1 MSKQSVL
8 IFKIPELFKI
18 LNELK
23 NYLDFTIHSSLEEED
38 LFSFKKKI
46 SNYLILTDPK
56 NQIEGEKS
64 QLILNKFPD
73 SIYSIIEKINV
84 ALLKQ
89 KYSEQSDILIGKY
102 SIDLNS
108 RLIKS
113 NKENLKLTEREIEII
128 LFLQNSK
135 TPQKIENLQRKVW
148 GHNSNLETHTVETHI
163 YRLRKKII
171 DKFKDSNFI
180 NSTKTGYKILWKK
193 EIL

>member
-1 MSKQSVL
+1 MSKQNVL

-38 LFSFKKKI
+38 LFIFKKKI
-46 SNYLILTDPK
+46 SNYLILTDSK
-56 NQIEGEKS
+56 NQIEREKS

-113 NKENLKLTEREIEII
+113 NKKNLKLTEREIEVI

-171 DKFKDSNFI
+171 DKFKDSYFI
-180 NSTKTGYKILWKK
+180 NSTKTGYKIL
-193 EIL
+193 

>member
-1 MSKQSVL
+1 MSKQNVL

-23 NYLDFTIHSSLEEED
+23 NYLDFTIHLSLEEED
-38 LFSFKKKI
+38 LFNLKKII
-46 SNYLILTDPK
+46 SNYLILTEPK

-128 LFLQNSK
+128 IFLQNSK
-135 TPQKIENLQRKVW
+135 TPQNIENLQRKVW

-163 YRLRKKII
+163 YRLRKKIV

-180 NSTKTGYKILWKK
+180 SSTKKGYKIL
-193 EIL
+193 

>member
-1 MSKQSVL
+1 MSKQNVL

-23 NYLDFTIHSSLEEED
+23 NYLDFTIYSSLEEED

-113 NKENLKLTEREIEII
+113 NKENLKLTEMEIEII

-180 NSTKTGYKILWKK
+180 NSTKTGYKIL
-193 EIL
+193 

>member
-1 MSKQSVL
+1 M
-8 IFKIPELFKI
+8 
-18 LNELK
+18 
-23 NYLDFTIHSSLEEED
+23 
-38 LFSFKKKI
+38 
-46 SNYLILTDPK
+46 
-56 NQIEGEKS
+56 
-64 QLILNKFPD
+64 NKFPD

-148 GHNSNLETHTVETHI
+148 GHNSNLETHTVETPVSYTH
-163 YRLRKKII
+163 LTLP
-171 DKFKDSNFI
+171 
-180 NSTKTGYKILWKK
+180 TKRIV
-193 EIL
+193 

>member
-1 MSKQSVL
+1 MSKQNVL

-23 NYLDFTIHSSLEEED
+23 NYLDFTIHLSLEEED
-38 LFSFKKKI
+38 LFSLKKKI

-89 KYSEQSDILIGKY
+89 KYSD
-102 SIDLNS
+102 SIDFSKVN
-108 RLIKS
+108 LIVKGLLS
-113 NKENLKLTEREIEII
+113 
-128 LFLQNSK
+128 Q
-135 TPQKIENLQRKVW
+135 
-148 GHNSNLETHTVETHI
+148 
-163 YRLRKKII
+163 
-171 DKFKDSNFI
+171 
-180 NSTKTGYKILWKK
+180 
-193 EIL
+193 

>member
-1 MSKQSVL
+1 MSKPNVL
-8 IFKIPELFKI
+8 IFKITELYEI

-23 NYLDFTIHSSLEEED
+23 KYLDFTIYSFLEEEH
-38 LFSFKKKI
+38 LFNFKKKKI
-46 SNYLILTDPK
+46 SKYLILTDQI
-56 NQIEGEKS
+56 NQIEGEKL

-73 SIYSIIEKINV
+73 SIYSIIEKIHV

-135 TPQKIENLQRKVW
+135 TPQNIENMQKKVW
-148 GHNSNLETHTVETHI
+148 GHNSTLETHTVETHI

-171 DKFKDSNFI
+171 EKFKDSKFI
-180 NSTKTGYKILWKK
+180 SSTKAGYKIL
-193 EIL
+193 

>member
-1 MSKQSVL
+1 MSKQNVL

-23 NYLDFTIHSSLEEED
+23 NYLDFTIYSSLEEED
-38 LFSFKKKI
+38 LFSFKKK
-46 SNYLILTDPK
+46 NWNFLILTDPK

>member
-1 MSKQSVL
+1 MSKQNVL

-23 NYLDFTIHSSLEEED
+23 NYLDFTIYSSLEEED

-113 NKENLKLTEREIEII
+113 NNENLKLTEREIEII
-128 LFLQNSK
+128 LFLKNSK

-180 NSTKTGYKILWKK
+180 NSTKTGYKIL
-193 EIL
+193 

>member
-1 MSKQSVL
+1 MSKQNVL

-38 LFSFKKKI
+38 LFGFKKKI

-180 NSTKTGYKILWKK
+180 NSTKTGYKIL
-193 EIL
+193 

>member
-1 MSKQSVL
+1 MSKQNVL

-23 NYLDFTIHSSLEEED
+23 NYLDFTIHSLLEEED
-38 LFSFKKKI
+38 LFSLKKKI
-46 SNYLILTDPK
+46 TNYLILTEPK

-128 LFLQNSK
+128 FFLQNSK
-135 TPQKIENLQRKVW
+135 TPQNIENLQRKVW

-180 NSTKTGYKILWKK
+180 SSTKAGYKIL
-193 EIL
+193 

>member
-1 MSKQSVL
+1 MSKQNVL

-56 NQIEGEKS
+56 NKIEGEKS

-180 NSTKTGYKILWKK
+180 NSTKKGYKIL
-193 EIL
+193 

>member
-1 MSKQSVL
+1 MSKQNVL

-23 NYLDFTIHSSLEEED
+23 NYLDFTIHSLLEEED
-38 LFSFKKKI
+38 LFSLKKKI
-46 SNYLILTDPK
+46 TNYLILTEPK

-135 TPQKIENLQRKVW
+135 TPQNIENLQRKVW
-148 GHNSNLETHTVETHI
+148 SHNSNLDTHTVETHI

-180 NSTKTGYKILWKK
+180 SSTKKGYKIL
-193 EIL
+193 